1 MTKYKALQVESPI
14 GRQETDSAGAPVGVV
29 RMDAEKSYA
38 NIGLLLQE
46 YINEGKEAAWEAIK
60 KKID

>member
-38 NIGLLLQE
+38 KHRTSSPRIHQ
-46 YINEGKEAAWEAIK
+46 
-60 KKID
+60 